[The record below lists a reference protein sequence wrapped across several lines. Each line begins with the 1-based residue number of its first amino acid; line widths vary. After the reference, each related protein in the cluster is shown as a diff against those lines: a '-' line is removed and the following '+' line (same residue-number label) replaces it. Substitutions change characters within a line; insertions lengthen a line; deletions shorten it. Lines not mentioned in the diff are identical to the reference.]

1 MNRISKTFK
10 EKSDKVL
17 NIYFTAGYPNLND
30 TRTVLKAIQDA
41 GADMVE
47 IGMPYSDPVADGETI
62 QQSNQT
68 ALDNGMSV
76 AVLFDQLASMRTD
89 GITLPILLMGYFN
102 PVYQYGIENFC
113 KKCQEIGIDGLIL
126 PDLPIEEYQLNYKAI
141 FDAYGI
147 FNIFLITP
155 QTTESRIRLIDE
167 ISEGFIYMVSSASV
181 TGKTSGISPDME
193 DYFNRVNAM
202 DLRNPRLVGFGIKDK
217 QSFETAAQY
226 ASGAIIGSQFVRVLT
241 DAHDL
246 TSDITDY
253 IKSIRNI

>member
-1 MNRISKTFK
+1 MNRISQLFADKQ
-10 EKSDKVL
+10 SDIL
-17 NIYFTAGYPNLND
+17 NIYFTAGYPNLAD
-30 TRTVLKAIQDA
+30 TRIVLKAIQEA

-62 QQSNQT
+62 QESNQT
-68 ALDNGMSV
+68 ALNNGMSV
-76 AVLFDQLASMRTD
+76 AVLFEQLSNMRSE
-89 GITLPILLMGYFN
+89 GIKLPILLMGYFN

-126 PDLPIEEYQLNYKAI
+126 PDLPVDEYHLNYKSI
-141 FDAYGI
+141 FDEYGI

-155 QTTESRIRLIDE
+155 QTKDARIRLIDE

-193 DYFNRVNAM
+193 AYFTRVNAM
-202 DLRNPRLVGFGIKDK
+202 GLKNPRLVGFGIKDK
-217 QSFETAAQY
+217 QSFSTAAQY

-241 DAHDL
+241 EARDL
-246 TSDITDY
+246 EADIKDY
-253 IKSIRNI
+253 VRSIR